1 MSGWLVVVISGCYLG
16 VLFAVAYWGDRRKD
30 AGRSVISNG
39 TIYALSLAVYATS
52 WTFYGSVGRAAE
64 TGAGFLPIYL
74 GPTIMVAFWWF
85 LLRSMIRSSKR
96 HRITSLA
103 DLVAHRYG
111 NSALLGGLVTV
122 IAVIGIVPYIA
133 LQLKAVSD
141 TFAVLHSGAVTV
153 APGSASTPVL
163 QDTALYVALFLAAFT
178 ILFGTRHLDA
188 SERHEGMVAAIALES
203 VVKLVAFLA
212 GGLYV
217 TFGIFDGLGDL
228 FDRAASNAQTA
239 ALFTLAPHTSYQS
252 WFWLIVLSMFAI
264 LFLPRQFQVAV
275 VENVDERH
283 LNTAIWLF
291 PLYLL
296 AINLFV
302 LPIAIG
308 GLLVFGRGDVN
319 PDTFV
324 LALPIAT
331 DQPLIALTVFVGGLS
346 AATGMVIVETI
357 ALATMVS
364 NSLVLPSLLWFE
376 RRLSRTPVTSGPAA
390 AGAGLPLASF
400 GYGGDLG
407 RLTLRIRR
415 TTIVGVLLL
424 GYAYF
429 RLAGEGPALVAIG
442 LVSFAAVAQFAPAVI
457 GGLLWRGGTRNG
469 ALVGLLV
476 GFAVWTYTLL
486 LPTFARSGWLPASFL
501 TEGPWGVGLLRPGQL
516 FGLEGM
522 DDISHGMFWS
532 MLLNAGCYVVVSMI
546 GRGRES
552 RHSATLR
559 VGAELTGLDGEPAGL
574 SRVSVDELQILL
586 QRFLGTEAAKDVL
599 EDYLRARENPD
610 SPLATS
616 RVADGELVR
625 QVEVLLSGAVGTT
638 SARVMVASVVN
649 DNDPL
654 HVDEVMDILDEA
666 SQVLAYSRELERK
679 SQELER
685 ATAELREANERLQDL
700 DRLKDEFV
708 SSVSHEL
715 RTPLTSIRAF
725 SEILLDNIDLPGEE
739 REKFL
744 RIVVHETERLT
755 RLINQVL
762 DMSKLAS
769 GTVQWNITDVDL
781 GGVVQDSATA
791 CEQLVEQR
799 GALLTVSVPPDVPA
813 VRADRDRLVQVML
826 NLLSNAAKFCAPV
839 HGRVSVTLSV
849 EHDDLRVD
857 VTDNGD
863 GIPLTD
869 QERIFERFQQGPRA
883 GEGNDRGTGLGLPI
897 SREIIRHFGGRFWVQ
912 STPRHGA
919 TFSFTVPMQAV
930 PAGGKADV

>member
-1 MSGWLVVVISGCYLG
+1 MSSWLVVVISACYLG
-16 VLFAVAYWGDRRKD
+16 ILFAVAYWGDRRKD

-52 WTFYGSVGRAAE
+52 WTFYGSVGRAAD

-74 GPTIMVAFWWF
+74 GPTIMAAFWWF

-111 NSALLGGLVTV
+111 NSAVLGGLVTV
-122 IAVIGIVPYIA
+122 IAVIGVVPYIA

-141 TFAVLHSGAVTV
+141 TFVVLNSGAVTV
-153 APGSASTPVL
+153 APESATTPVL
-163 QDTALYVALFLAAFT
+163 QDTALYVALSLAAFT
-178 ILFGTRHLDA
+178 IVFGTRHLDA

-203 VVKLVAFLA
+203 CVKLVAFLA
-212 GGLYV
+212 GGLFV
-217 TFGIFDGLGDL
+217 TFGIFDGVGDL
-228 FDRAASNAQTA
+228 VGRAASNPDAA
-239 ALFTLAPHTSYQS
+239 ALFTLQPHTSYQS

-283 LNTAIWLF
+283 VNTAIWLF

-302 LPIAIG
+302 LPIAVG
-308 GLLVFGRGDVN
+308 GLLVFDHGDVN

-324 LALPIAT
+324 LALPITAG
-331 DQPLIALTVFVGGLS
+331 QPLIALTVFVGGLS

-376 RRLSRTPVTSGPAA
+376 RRLARTPVASAPAA
-390 AGAGLPLASF
+390 TGAGLPLASF

-442 LVSFAAVAQFAPAVI
+442 LVSFAAVAQFAPAII

-469 ALVGLLV
+469 ALVGLLA

-486 LPTFARSGWLPASFL
+486 LPTFARSGWLSESFL
-501 TEGPWGVGLLRPGQL
+501 VEGPWGVGLLRPEQL
-516 FGLEGM
+516 FGLHGM

-532 MLLNAGCYVVVSMI
+532 MLLNAGCYVVVSML
-546 GRGRES
+546 GREP
-552 RHSATLR
+552 RRPATLR
-559 VGAELTGLDGEPAGL
+559 VGAELTGLDGEPGL

-649 DNDPL
+649 ENEPL

-744 RIVVHETERLT
+744 RIVVDETERLT

-769 GTVQWNITDVDL
+769 GTVHWNISDVDL
-781 GGVVQDSATA
+781 GRVVEDSATA
-791 CEQLVEQR
+791 CEQLFEQR
-799 GALLTVSVPPDVPA
+799 GAQLTVSVPPHVPTI
-813 VRADRDRLVQVML
+813 RADRDRLVQVML

-839 HGRVSVTLSV
+839 DGQVSVKLGV

-863 GIPLTD
+863 GIPPTD
-869 QERIFERFQQGPRA
+869 QERIFERFQQG
-883 GEGNDRGTGLGLPI
+883 GNGDQGTGLGLPI

-912 STPRHGA
+912 STPWHGA
-919 TFSFTVPMQAV
+919 TFSFTVPMQ
-930 PAGGKADV
+930 PIGAGRKADV

>member
-1 MSGWLVVVISGCYLG
+1 M
-16 VLFAVAYWGDRRKD
+16 A
-30 AGRSVISNG
+30 
-39 TIYALSLAVYATS
+39 
-52 WTFYGSVGRAAE
+52 
-64 TGAGFLPIYL
+64 
-74 GPTIMVAFWWF
+74 AFWWF

-111 NSALLGGLVTV
+111 NSAVLGGLVTV
-122 IAVIGIVPYIA
+122 IAVVGIVPYIA

-153 APGSASTPVL
+153 AHESATTPVL
-163 QDTALYVALFLAAFT
+163 QDTALYVALSLAAFT

-203 VVKLVAFLA
+203 CVKLVAFLA

-217 TFGIFDGLGDL
+217 TFGIFDGVGDL
-228 FDRAASNAQTA
+228 VNRAASNAETA
-239 ALFTLAPHTSYQS
+239 ALFTLQPQTSYQS

-283 LNTAIWLF
+283 VNTAIWLF

-331 DQPLIALTVFVGGLS
+331 GQPLIALAVFVGGLS

-376 RRLSRTPVTSGPAA
+376 RRLSRTPVTSGPVA

-442 LVSFAAVAQFAPAVI
+442 LVSFAAVAQFAPAII

-469 ALVGLLV
+469 ALVGLLA
-476 GFAVWTYTLL
+476 GFAAWTYTLL
-486 LPTFARSGWLPASFL
+486 LPTFARSGWLPESFL
-501 TEGPWGVGLLRPGQL
+501 VEGPWGVGLLRPEQL
-516 FGLEGM
+516 FGLQGM

-546 GRGRES
+546 GRDREPRALRHTAGRYRAHRPGRRAPRPEPGLRGRAPDPVAALPRHGGGQGRPGGLPARPGEPQLTAGHEPGRRRGAGATGGGPALRS
-552 RHSATLR
+552 RGHH
-559 VGAELTGLDGEPAGL
+559 VGAGHGGLGGQRERTAVRRRGDGHPRRG
-574 SRVSVDELQILL
+574 
-586 QRFLGTEAAKDVL
+586 
-599 EDYLRARENPD
+599 
-610 SPLATS
+610 
-616 RVADGELVR
+616 
-625 QVEVLLSGAVGTT
+625 
-638 SARVMVASVVN
+638 
-649 DNDPL
+649 
-654 HVDEVMDILDEA
+654 
-666 SQVLAYSRELERK
+666 
-679 SQELER
+679 
-685 ATAELREANERLQDL
+685 
-700 DRLKDEFV
+700 
-708 SSVSHEL
+708 
-715 RTPLTSIRAF
+715 
-725 SEILLDNIDLPGEE
+725 LPGPC
-739 REKFL
+739 L
-744 RIVVHETERLT
+744 
-755 RLINQVL
+755 Q
-762 DMSKLAS
+762 
-769 GTVQWNITDVDL
+769 
-781 GGVVQDSATA
+781 
-791 CEQLVEQR
+791 
-799 GALLTVSVPPDVPA
+799 
-813 VRADRDRLVQVML
+813 
-826 NLLSNAAKFCAPV
+826 
-839 HGRVSVTLSV
+839 
-849 EHDDLRVD
+849 
-857 VTDNGD
+857 
-863 GIPLTD
+863 
-869 QERIFERFQQGPRA
+869 PRA
-883 GEGNDRGTGLGLPI
+883 GAQVTGAGAG
-897 SREIIRHFGGRFWVQ
+897 HGR
-912 STPRHGA
+912 TA
-919 TFSFTVPMQAV
+919 
-930 PAGGKADV
+930 

>member
-52 WTFYGSVGRAAE
+52 WTFYGSVGRAAD

-74 GPTIMVAFWWF
+74 GPTIMAAFWWF

-111 NSALLGGLVTV
+111 NSAVLGGLVTV

-141 TFAVLHSGAVTV
+141 TFALLRSGAVTV
-153 APGSASTPVL
+153 SHESATTPVL
-163 QDTALYVALFLAAFT
+163 QDTALYVALSLAAFT

-203 VVKLVAFLA
+203 CVKLVAFLA

-217 TFGIFDGLGDL
+217 TFGIFDGVGDL
-228 FDRAASNAQTA
+228 VNRAASNAETA
-239 ALFTLAPHTSYQS
+239 ALFTLQPHTSYQS

-442 LVSFAAVAQFAPAVI
+442 LVSFAAVAQFAPAII

-469 ALVGLLV
+469 ALVGLLA

-486 LPTFARSGWLPASFL
+486 LPTFARSGWLPESFL
-501 TEGPWGVGLLRPGQL
+501 VEGPWGVGLLRPEQL
-516 FGLEGM
+516 FGLHGM

-546 GRGRES
+546 GRDREP
-552 RHSATLR
+552 RHFATLR
-559 VGAELTGLDGEPAGL
+559 VGTELTGLDGEPAGL

-586 QRFLGTEAAKDVL
+586 QRFLGTEAAKNVL
-599 EDYLRARENPD
+599 EDYLRARENPN

-649 DNDPL
+649 ENEPL
-654 HVDEVMDILDEA
+654 YVDEVMDILDEA

-679 SQELER
+679 SRELER

-725 SEILLDNIDLPGEE
+725 SEILRDNLDLPGAE

-744 RIVVHETERLT
+744 RIVVDETERLT

-781 GGVVQDSATA
+781 GGVIQDSATA
-791 CEQLVEQR
+791 CEQLFEQR
-799 GALLTVSVPPDVPA
+799 GAQLTVSVPPCVPA
-813 VRADRDRLVQVML
+813 IRADRDRLVQVML

-839 HGRVSVTLSV
+839 DGQVSVTLCT

-863 GIPLTD
+863 GIPPTD

-883 GEGNDRGTGLGLPI
+883 GNGGDHGTGLGLPI
-897 SREIIRHFGGRFWVQ
+897 SHEIIRHFGGRFWVQ

-919 TFSFTVPMQAV
+919 TFSFTVPMQ
-930 PAGGKADV
+930 PIRAGRKADV